1 MSKAVY
7 AGSFDPLTNGHMNII
22 NRAATIFDDL
32 VVLVVEN
39 INKECMF
46 SLNDR
51 VDMVKTA
58 CSDISNVSVDV
69 VQGLLAEYVNSNNI
83 DVVVRGL
90 RDNKDFEYELQMA
103 QYNADL
109 YKSAETIF
117 LMTSADLSYVS
128 SSGVREITAL
138 KGDISNLVPD
148 VVREFITKKM
158 EDK

>member
-22 NRAATIFDDL
+22 KRASAICDNLT
-32 VVLVVEN
+32 VLVVEN
-39 INKECMF
+39 INKDCMF
-46 SLNDR
+46 SIKDR

-58 CSDISNVSVDV
+58 CLDISNVSVDV
-69 VQGLLAEYVNSNNI
+69 VQGLLADYVNSN
-83 DVVVRGL
+83 DVDIVVRGL
-90 RDNKDFEYELQMA
+90 RDNNDFEYELQMA

-117 LMTSADLSYVS
+117 LMTSADLSYIS
-128 SSGVREITAL
+128 SSGVREIAAL

-148 VVREFITKKM
+148 SVRKFISAKM
-158 EDK
+158 EVK

>member
-22 NRAATIFDDL
+22 ERASAICDYLT
-32 VVLVVEN
+32 VLVVEN
-39 INKECMF
+39 VNKDSMF
-46 SLNDR
+46 TLSDR
-51 VDMVKTA
+51 VDMVKQS
-58 CSDISNVSVDV
+58 CSKLTNVSVDV
-69 VQGLLAEYVNSNNI
+69 VQGLLADYVNNNEI
-83 DVVVRGL
+83 DFVIRGL
-90 RDNKDFEYELQMA
+90 RDTKDFEYELQMA

-109 YKSAETIF
+109 YNSAETVF
-117 LMTSADLSYVS
+117 LMTSAELSYVS

-138 KGDISNLVPD
+138 KGDISKLVPD